1 MGEKR
6 EEWYY
11 LSTSIEKR
19 KEKGTRES
27 RSELECVAVATRGT
41 RKSMEDPQSVP

>member
-19 KEKGTRES
+19 KEKGTRERVEVS
-27 RSELECVAVATRGT
+27 LDV
-41 RKSMEDPQSVP
+41 